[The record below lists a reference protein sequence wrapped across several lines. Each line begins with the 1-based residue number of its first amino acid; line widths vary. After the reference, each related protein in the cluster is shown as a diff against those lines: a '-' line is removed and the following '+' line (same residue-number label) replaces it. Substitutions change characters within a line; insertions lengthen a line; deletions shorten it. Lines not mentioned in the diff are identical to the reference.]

1 MSELTSEK
9 IAKALKG
16 AGLSSKQRIEKA
28 QEAWS
33 NDAIFFPNKDDFL
46 FDWICSAFA
55 KPNMKKLDDCCLL
68 QLSYWTLLTDL
79 LQHYAEKARL
89 DPKRNV
95 PTVHAN
101 IVLSVSTLLQQLDK
115 THLDKTQQRIEF
127 YTAVHACL
135 EILFSETFALSYRP
149 AFEHVST
156 AVDQVLA
163 TMTTQIDQCNKKESD
178 AEESNALH
186 QLALTAQV
194 LLKKYDSQLVLAANQ
209 KKVTSEKIVATFD
222 SQLT

>member
-1 MSELTSEK
+1 M
-9 IAKALKG
+9 
-16 AGLSSKQRIEKA
+16 
-28 QEAWS
+28 
-33 NDAIFFPNKDDFL
+33 
-46 FDWICSAFA
+46 
-55 KPNMKKLDDCCLL
+55 
-68 QLSYWTLLTDL
+68 TDL

-115 THLDKTQQRIEF
+115 SYLDKPQQRLEF
-127 YTAVHACL
+127 YTAVHTCL
-135 EILFSETFALSYRP
+135 EILFSENFSLSYRP

-163 TMTTQIDQCNKKESD
+163 TMTMQIDLCNKDETD
-178 AEESNALH
+178 AAESNALH

-209 KKVTSEKIVATFD
+209 KKVAF
-222 SQLT
+222 SQGAIFLTAN